1 MEIGASVITMAAG
14 GQYSVRLLS
23 GSLIPIRKNNL
34 TALTRLAVL
43 PVLSTA
49 RRLVILFFRMGIFDV
64 KHGYRLNQRKAWLL
78 RRQSR
83 IIYTFLTLNFCG
95 PQFMKFT
102 TRFNPK
108 LYELMSGY
116 NRERLIKDVGAGL
129 TVSVVALPLA
139 MAFAIASGLKPEA
152 GLFTAIIAGF
162 LISLFSGSRVQIGGP
177 AGAFIVIVY
186 GIVAQ
191 YGVGGLLLATFMSGV
206 MLWLMG
212 FLRMGVLIKF
222 IPVAVIIGFTNGIAV
237 LIGLS
242 QIKDFLGL
250 RIEGKVP
257 AEFFALM
264 QTLWQALPTWNGAA
278 LAVALLSL
286 GIIVG
291 WQQTMK
297 RKITLPEETGM
308 LPRVSGSL
316 ALIPGSIVALVV
328 ATLLVALFGLNV
340 ETIGSRF
347 GGIPQGLPEFTV
359 PDYSWAMVK
368 GLFLPA
374 MTLAVLGAIESLLCA
389 RVADSMIR
397 DKHDSNQELLAQGF
411 ANMVMPFFGGMPAT
425 GTIARTVTNI
435 KNGGSSP
442 VAGMVHALALLMV
455 VLVAAPLAQYIPLP
469 ALSAILMFVAW
480 NMGEWREFAR
490 LRTFRLPYRLILLS
504 VFVLTVVVDLTVAVE
519 VGIFFACFIF
529 IYRIS
534 SLSTAEKTQ
543 LPANTHQ
550 DGVATYKL
558 TGAIFFGAV
567 KLIDDMLAN
576 VPEKA
581 LVLDFS
587 SVIYVDSS
595 GEESLEELLEIYQ
608 EKGVPILVYGLR
620 QQPTDL
626 LTRTQW
632 LQRLGANNVFAD
644 VHGVQKRL
652 DVL

>member
-1 MEIGASVITMAAG
+1 
-14 GQYSVRLLS
+14 
-23 GSLIPIRKNNL
+23 
-34 TALTRLAVL
+34 
-43 PVLSTA
+43 
-49 RRLVILFFRMGIFDV
+49 
-64 KHGYRLNQRKAWLL
+64 
-78 RRQSR
+78 
-83 IIYTFLTLNFCG
+83 
-95 PQFMKFT
+95 MKVT

-108 LYELMSGY
+108 LFELMRGY
-116 NRERLIKDVGAGL
+116 SRERFIKDVGAGL

-139 MAFAIASGLKPEA
+139 MAFAIASGLPPQS

-186 GIVAQ
+186 GIVEQ

-222 IPVAVIIGFTNGIAV
+222 IPVSVIIGFTNGIAV
-237 LIGLS
+237 LIALS
-242 QIKDFLGL
+242 QIKDFFGL
-250 RIEGKVP
+250 QIEGKVP
-257 AEFFALM
+257 AEFFALVK
-264 QTLWQALPTWNGAA
+264 TLWQALPTWNGAA
-278 LAVALLSL
+278 LAVSLLSL
-286 GIIVG
+286 AIIVI
-291 WQQTMK
+291 WQAVMK
-297 RKITLPEETGM
+297 RKVLLPDEAGL

-316 ALIPGSIVALVV
+316 ELIPGSIVALVA
-328 ATLLVALFGLNV
+328 ATLLVAVLQWDV
-340 ETIGSRF
+340 DTIGSRF

-359 PDYSWAMVK
+359 PAFGWAEMK

-411 ANMVMPFFGGMPAT
+411 ANMVVPFFGGMPAT

-435 KNGGSSP
+435 KNGGNSP
-442 VAGMVHALALLMV
+442 VAGMVHALALLLV

-480 NMGEWREFAR
+480 NMGEWREFVR
-490 LRTFRLPYRLILLS
+490 LRTFRMPYRISLLL

-534 SLSTAEKTQ
+534 SLTTAERCA
-543 LPANTHQ
+543 LPQEILAT
-550 DGVATYKL
+550 DGVAAYKL

-567 KLIDDMLAN
+567 KLIDDMLADM
-576 VPEKA
+576 PAKA

-587 SVIYVDSS
+587 SVIYIDSS
-595 GEESLEELLEIYQ
+595 GEESLEELLEAYH
-608 EKGVPILVYGLR
+608 EKNIPVLVYGLR
-620 QQPTDL
+620 QQPWDL
-626 LTRTQW
+626 LQRTGW
-632 LQRLGANNVFAD
+632 LKRLGQENVLQHA
-644 VHGVQKRL
+644 GELENRL
-652 DVL
+652 AALD

>member
-1 MEIGASVITMAAG
+1 
-14 GQYSVRLLS
+14 
-23 GSLIPIRKNNL
+23 
-34 TALTRLAVL
+34 
-43 PVLSTA
+43 
-49 RRLVILFFRMGIFDV
+49 
-64 KHGYRLNQRKAWLL
+64 
-78 RRQSR
+78 
-83 IIYTFLTLNFCG
+83 
-95 PQFMKFT
+95 MKFT

-139 MAFAIASGLKPEA
+139 MAFAIASGLPPQS
-152 GLFTAIIAGF
+152 GLFTAIIGGF

-186 GIVAQ
+186 GIVEQ
-191 YGVGGLLLATFMSGV
+191 YGGSGLLLATLMSGV

-222 IPVAVIIGFTNGIAV
+222 IPVSVIIGFTNGIAV

-242 QIKDFLGL
+242 QIKDFFGL
-250 RIEGKVP
+250 QIEGKVP
-257 AEFFALM
+257 AEFFALVN
-264 QTLWQALPTWNGAA
+264 TLWQALPTWNAS
-278 LAVALLSL
+278 AVMVSLLSL
-286 GIIVG
+286 GLIIA
-291 WQQTMK
+291 WQAVMK
-297 RKITLPEETGM
+297 CKMSLPAEAGV

-316 ALIPGSIVALVV
+316 ALIPGSIVALVA
-328 ATLLVALFGLNV
+328 ATLLVSITGLNV

-347 GGIPQGLPEFTV
+347 GGIPQGLPELTV
-359 PDYSWAMVK
+359 PSFSWEEMK

-411 ANMVMPFFGGMPAT
+411 ANMVVPFFGGMPAT

-435 KNGGSSP
+435 KNGGNSP
-442 VAGMVHALALLMV
+442 VAGMVHALCLLVV
-455 VLVAAPLAQYIPLP
+455 VLAAAPLAQYIPLP

-480 NMGEWREFAR
+480 NMGEWREFVR
-490 LRTFRLPYRLILLS
+490 LKTFRMPYRISLLL

-534 SLSTAEKTQ
+534 SLSTAERIE
-543 LPANTHQ
+543 LPEEMPQVA
-550 DGVATYKL
+550 GVTSFKL

-567 KLIDDMLAN
+567 KLIDDMLIDM
-576 VPEKA
+576 PSRA

-587 SVIYVDSS
+587 SVIYIDSS
-595 GEESLEELLEIYQ
+595 GEESLEELLETYHD
-608 EKGVPILVYGLR
+608 KGVPILVYGLR
-620 QQPTDL
+620 QQPWDM
-626 LTRTQW
+626 LTRTGW
-632 LQRLGANNVFAD
+632 LKRLGKENVLKEM
-644 VHGVQKRL
+644 GELRNRL
-652 DVL
+652 SALD